1 MNNSLTLI
9 VIFVILTSIY
19 AADSYGQRQQQV
31 AASEHPSLLE
41 VSLQL
46 QLRNSEG
53 QLITYIE
60 PTTMYIINIFWVHQF
75 LDTIENKTIIEKDGQ
90 MVELIQYEQTAR
102 FSKVGQYAT
111 YGMVHNGNYVITFR
125 HDGYLSSPGD
135 TLDVSW
141 KIIRTIQ

>member
-1 MNNSLTLI
+1 MKIQIFLL
-9 VIFVILTSIY
+9 IFVFALGFVLV
-19 AADSYGQRQQQV
+19 DNSYGQES
-31 AASEHPSLLE
+31 AAPNEDPSLPL

-60 PTTMYIINIFWVHQF
+60 PTTMLIPNIFMVHEF

-90 MVELIQYEQTAR
+90 KFELIQYESTAR
-102 FSKVGQYAT
+102 FSTTKQIAT
-111 YGMVHNGNYVITFR
+111 YGMVYNGMFPLLFR
-125 HDGYLSSPGD
+125 HDGYLTSPGD

>member
-1 MNNSLTLI
+1 MKFQLCLWLFVFILGFTLFGNSFAQKAT
-9 VIFVILTSIY
+9 
-19 AADSYGQRQQQV
+19 
-31 AASEHPSLLE
+31 ASSEEPSLPL

-60 PTTMYIINIFWVHQF
+60 PTTMYIVNLSMVHEF

-90 MVELIQYEQTAR
+90 MFELIQYESLVI
-102 FSKVGQYAT
+102 FSSTQQIAT
-111 YGMVHNGNYVITFR
+111 YAMVYKEKHSLVFR
-125 HDGYLSSPGD
+125 HDGFIALPGD